1 MSSHRLRT
9 TLPLILGIAL
19 FCGAILARS
28 STAQI
33 YDQILTDEDRYYL
46 PPATWLRAFSIGYN
60 EAAADVFWATT
71 LVYFGGKENWIKR
84 GASAGGQDD
93 TAVHTVNYLDL
104 VTSLDP
110 RFRGAYRSGGRLTLY
125 HQGRITRQSVEMAIA
140 LLEKGLVN
148 FPDDGEIAFNLGF
161 LHYYEMIP
169 YLPGPNSSP
178 QKKRSRQ
185 KGVAILRRAAH
196 MNSAPPYSSILSS
209 TLMIKEGLDN
219 LVVEHLKAMLIH
231 ETSPSIR
238 RSLEAQLFR
247 EIGKAA
253 DRDIKHTRE
262 LHSEWKREIP
272 YVPFDLFLLTRPNT
286 PVTAQGI
293 TAPEFLGEDL

>member
-1 MSSHRLRT
+1 M
-9 TLPLILGIAL
+9 LPILGLAL

-28 STAQI
+28 TTAQI
-33 YDQILTDEDRYYL
+33 YDRILTDEDRYYL

-60 EAAADVFWATT
+60 EACADVLWATT

-84 GASAGGQDD
+84 GSISDGQND
-93 TAVHTVNYLDL
+93 TAVHTVSYLDL

-110 RFRGAYRSGGRLTLY
+110 RFRGAYRNGGRLTLY
-125 HQGRITRQSVEMAIA
+125 HQGKITRQSVEMAIA
-140 LLEKGLVN
+140 LLEKGLIN

-169 YLPGPNSSP
+169 VLPGPNSSP
-178 QKKRSRQ
+178 QRKRSRQ
-185 KGVAILRRAAH
+185 KGVEILRRAAH
-196 MNSAPPYSSILSS
+196 MDGSPAYSSILSS

-231 ETSPSIR
+231 ETNPSIR
-238 RSLEAQLFR
+238 RSLEAQLRR
-247 EIGKAA
+247 EIGKSAE
-253 DRDIKHTRE
+253 RDIKYIKE
-262 LHSEWKREIP
+262 LRSEWNREIP
-272 YVPFDLFLLTRPNT
+272 YIPFDLFLLTRPNT

-293 TAPEFLGEDL
+293 AAPEFIIEDL

>member
-1 MSSHRLRT
+1 M
-9 TLPLILGIAL
+9 LPILGLAL

-33 YDQILTDEDRYYL
+33 YDRILTEEDRYYL
-46 PPATWLRAFSIGYN
+46 PPATWLRAFAIGYN
-60 EAAADVFWATT
+60 EAAADVLWATT

-84 GASAGGQDD
+84 GSNSDEPAN

-125 HQGRITRQSVEMAIA
+125 HRGRITRQSVEMAIA
-140 LLEKGLVN
+140 LLEKGLLN

-161 LHYYEMIP
+161 LHYFEMIP
-169 YLPGPNSSP
+169 FLPGPVSSP

-196 MNSAPPYSSILSS
+196 MNDSPAYSSILSS
-209 TLMIKEGLDN
+209 TLMIREGLDN

-231 ETSPSIR
+231 ETNPSIR
-238 RSLEAQLFR
+238 NSLEAQLRR

-253 DRDIKHTRE
+253 ERDIKHTRE
-262 LHSEWKREIP
+262 LLSEWKREIS

-293 TAPEFLGEDL
+293 AAPEFLGEDL

>member
-9 TLPLILGIAL
+9 TLLLILGLAL
-19 FCGAILARS
+19 FGGAILARS

-33 YDQILTDEDRYYL
+33 YDRILTDEDRYYL
-46 PPATWLRAFSIGYN
+46 PPATWLRAFSVGYN
-60 EAAADVFWATT
+60 EACADVLWATT
-71 LVYFGGKENWIKR
+71 LVYFGGKKNWTR
-84 GASAGGQDD
+84 NGSNSDEQNS
-93 TAVHTVNYLDL
+93 TAVYTVNYLDL

-110 RFRGAYRSGGRLTLY
+110 RFRGAYRNGGRLTLY

-140 LLEKGLVN
+140 LLEKGLMN
-148 FPDDGEIAFNLGF
+148 FPNDGEIAFNLGF

-169 YLPGPNSSP
+169 FLPGSVDSP

-185 KGVAILRRAAH
+185 KGVAILQRAAH
-196 MNSAPPYSSILSS
+196 MDDSPHYTSLLSS

-219 LVVEHLKAMLIH
+219 LVVEHLKTMLIN

-238 RSLEAQLFR
+238 RSLEAQLRR

-253 DRDIKHTRE
+253 ERDINYTKE
-262 LHSEWKREIP
+262 LRSEWKREIP
-272 YVPFDLFLLTRPNT
+272 HVSFDLYLLTRPNT
-286 PVTAQGI
+286 PLTAGGI
-293 TAPEFLGEDL
+293 AAPESIIKDL